1 LDFIKSFSFKL
12 SASKNWLK
20 FFIFLF
26 WVSFFANA
34 QRKVIQFSGLVVSG
48 EQSFGVPY
56 ASIYV
61 PRTTRGTVTN
71 DVGFFSFPLLIGD
84 TCIIRSQGFRPQ
96 KTIIP
101 DDGRESI
108 SVILYL
114 QADTTLLPEVEI
126 LPFPTEADFK
136 RAFLELKLPDSDMNR
151 MRRNLD
157 QGLLSRMQYNLG
169 LDSKMNHTYFSNQQN
184 FNTVNQNFIPN
195 TTQLINPFAWGKF
208 IKSVKKGELNRRRE
222 REEED

>member
-1 LDFIKSFSFKL
+1 MAFIGSLFKSVFTKI
-12 SASKNWLK
+12 WIG
-20 FFIFLF
+20 FFIIVFF
-26 WVSFFANA
+26 GSFFAQA
-34 QRKVIQFSGLVVSG
+34 QRKVIQFSGLIVSG

-56 ASIYV
+56 ATIYV
-61 PRTTRGTVTN
+61 PRSNRGTVTN

-84 TCIIRSQGFRPQ
+84 TCIVRSQGFRPQ
-96 KTIIP
+96 RTIIP

-114 QADTTLLPEVEI
+114 QADTNMLPEVEI

-136 RAFLELKLPDSDMNR
+136 RAFLELKLPEGDMNR

-157 QGLLSRMQYNLG
+157 QNLLSRMQYNLG
-169 LDSKMNHTYFSNQQN
+169 LDARMNHTYFSNQQI

-195 TTQLINPFAWGKF
+195 TTQLLNPFAWGKF

-222 REEED
+222 EED